1 MPLWL
6 FMNEFGYIPSSQVSD
21 WGTFGSFISGI
32 YGTLAFFA
40 VAYSLLITRMQFA
53 KQNEDEIFY
62 KTVDSLDSCVLNIE
76 STISTQM
83 ENRASLF
90 HITELIREEAMS
102 YCANLTRKTMCK
114 YPDVLTDQHWSRV
127 LKPVAS
133 SHPTLSSVEYINNF
147 REEFEALPNFNEKW
161 EILKS
166 ELGGIKAEY
175 AGVEKELH
183 AVGSIVFYKVPF
195 SERVDTYER
204 VMASVE
210 NTYGVFLN
218 RYKNTISFAMEHV
231 KSSTNKKL
239 YMKYFISK
247 LTKYDILIL
256 YYISM
261 ATKDFDFIDLLIEL
275 DVISLVSRAEC
286 REMIID
292 WPSELEIKED
302 ISQMSSKRSTHK
314 MEMEELVAMVPGK

>member
-1 MPLWL
+1 MIKKIFLVLIFITLTTMPLWL

-133 SHPTLSSVEYINNF
+133 SHPTLSSV
-147 REEFEALPNFNEKW
+147 
-161 EILKS
+161 
-166 ELGGIKAEY
+166 
-175 AGVEKELH
+175 
-183 AVGSIVFYKVPF
+183 
-195 SERVDTYER
+195 
-204 VMASVE
+204 
-210 NTYGVFLN
+210 
-218 RYKNTISFAMEHV
+218 
-231 KSSTNKKL
+231 
-239 YMKYFISK
+239 
-247 LTKYDILIL
+247 
-256 YYISM
+256 
-261 ATKDFDFIDLLIEL
+261 
-275 DVISLVSRAEC
+275 
-286 REMIID
+286 
-292 WPSELEIKED
+292 
-302 ISQMSSKRSTHK
+302 
-314 MEMEELVAMVPGK
+314 